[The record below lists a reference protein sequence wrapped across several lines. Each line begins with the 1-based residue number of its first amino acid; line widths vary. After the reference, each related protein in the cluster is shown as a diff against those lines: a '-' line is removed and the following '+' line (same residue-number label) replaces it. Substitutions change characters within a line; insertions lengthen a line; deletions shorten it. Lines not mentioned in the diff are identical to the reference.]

1 MPSSRFIILLM
12 PMLSRMYRPSSNSRT
27 SNSRDEVTV
36 KKRKNALQGGYKK
49 RTWSVRGE
57 ARKVFKNDAMVDRN
71 SFNRKFTSQVDIWG
85 CRSMLI

>member
-1 MPSSRFIILLM
+1 MPSSRSIILLI

-36 KKRKNALQGGYKK
+36 KKRKRKKKNAPQGGYKK

-57 ARKVFKNDAMVDRN
+57 ACKVFKNDAMAN
-71 SFNRKFTSQVDIWG
+71 GKLF
-85 CRSMLI
+85 